1 MFHILSVMFIGGSG
15 VPRRSIKKIVTANI
29 DNSKIKSSSKTVFIF
44 RPLDT
49 SLCTIYVLAEL
60 DTVFELVLEVVHVP
74 GCTEA
79 LPDFLTDE
87 GQSFLCLALVIFT
100 ADLKINQHNTYK
112 KGLDHWAIETRYFD
126 RQSQKTI
133 ICRGKIKR
141 LFLVSLDNSF
151 PFDSRQVKIWICFK
165 YLIPGEGSIFNR
177 CVKNIFAK
185 NYLTCFE
192 NGSRTITVSVM
203 RQYASDWRIWY
214 FIWILTFGVIYSQWC
229 VTHVSLTLKTGN
241 PLNKM
246 ASFTLK

>member
-1 MFHILSVMFIGGSG
+1 M
-15 VPRRSIKKIVTANI
+15 
-29 DNSKIKSSSKTVFIF
+29 
-44 RPLDT
+44 
-49 SLCTIYVLAEL
+49 
-60 DTVFELVLEVVHVP
+60 
-74 GCTEA
+74 
-79 LPDFLTDE
+79 
-87 GQSFLCLALVIFT
+87 
-100 ADLKINQHNTYK
+100 
-112 KGLDHWAIETRYFD
+112 
-126 RQSQKTI
+126 TI
-133 ICRGKIKR
+133 ICGGKIKR

-246 ASFTLK
+246 ASFTLKSNYKKKHHFIPKLKRDILTRKIWRNPSCVLRTYFKSQWYYSLVCADQWTCEREIDRYEILLTMGRLSTIVHWLNPVIPLDMTWIAFLWRKRKASLIGLQ

>member
-49 SLCTIYVLAEL
+49 SLGTCIIYVLAEL

-112 KGLDHWAIETRYFD
+112 KGLDH
-126 RQSQKTI
+126 
-133 ICRGKIKR
+133 
-141 LFLVSLDNSF
+141 
-151 PFDSRQVKIWICFK
+151 
-165 YLIPGEGSIFNR
+165 
-177 CVKNIFAK
+177 
-185 NYLTCFE
+185 
-192 NGSRTITVSVM
+192 
-203 RQYASDWRIWY
+203 
-214 FIWILTFGVIYSQWC
+214 
-229 VTHVSLTLKTGN
+229 
-241 PLNKM
+241 
-246 ASFTLK
+246 